1 MAKHFVAPITVK
13 IELAPS
19 SAYASS
25 NKLLLRQLKTEQK
38 RNEITAIPELIKML
52 DIKGA
57 LLAIDVMAYQTNIAK
72 AIVDKGANYLLA
84 SCQK

>member
-1 MAKHFVAPITVK
+1 
-13 IELAPS
+13 
-19 SAYASS
+19 
-25 NKLLLRQLKTEQK
+25 
-38 RNEITAIPELIKML
+38 ML